1 MESSIVIYGEEVGDY
16 LEYQKRLDGRIEIVD
31 IAVHS
36 GRRKGVGRFL
46 VSELLKN
53 LAPSTVVYAIT
64 RTENEIAQQ
73 FWEGVGFTTVNPLR
87 RFYGT
92 DKVDAL
98 MYVRKAGG
106 PV

>member
-1 MESSIVIYGEEVGDY
+1 MAASEVIYGELGEY
-16 LEYQKRLDGRIEIVD
+16 LEYQKRGDGTVEILD
-31 IAVHS
+31 IAVQH
-36 GRRKGVGRFL
+36 GRRQGKGRVL
-46 VSELLKN
+46 VSQLLRD

-64 RTENEIAQQ
+64 RIENEIAQQ

-87 RFYGT
+87 RFYGS